1 MWTGRANAFWGAK
14 VSRNTSNLD
23 GLLISSTSVGLGI
36 LVVRGVLEEKE
47 EEEEEEEEQRR
58 ENMKSG

>member
-1 MWTGRANAFWGAK
+1 MRAGRTNTFWGAK
-14 VSRNTSNLD
+14 VTRDTSNLN

-47 EEEEEEEEQRR
+47 EEEEEEQRR